1 MEQNFEIEFKNLLT
15 KDEYLELLDKE
26 FPDDSIQRSK
36 KAFYQENYYFDTLNK
51 DLKKQNSALRVRVT
65 DSINEMTLKVP
76 YQGFLMEN
84 NLHLSDNDTS
94 EIMNNK
100 QIVLSSF
107 NSPDNDF
114 SFLDKEIKD
123 STFYLFNSYQ
133 TKRFE
138 KPVKNHLI
146 VLDETTFQNGVIHY
160 ELEVES
166 NDEDEGREFFESILR
181 TYGVPIRKA
190 SPKIQRAENNQ

>member
-1 MEQNFEIEFKNLLT
+1 MEQNFEIEYKNLLT
-15 KDEYLELLDKE
+15 KDEYLGFLDKE
-26 FPDDSIQRSK
+26 FPDNSNLRSK
-36 KAFYQENYYFDTLNK
+36 KAIYQMNYYFDTSNK

-65 DSINEMTLKVP
+65 DSTNEMTLKVP

-84 NLHLSDNDTS
+84 NLHLSNNEVS
-94 EIMNNK
+94 EIINNK

-107 NSPDNDF
+107 NSSDNDF
-114 SFLDKEIKD
+114 SFLDQKIKD

-138 KPVKNHLI
+138 KSVKNHLI

-166 NDEDEGREFFESILR
+166 NDENEGKIFFDSILKE
-181 TYGVPIRKA
+181 YGFPIRKA

>member
-15 KDEYLELLDKE
+15 KDEYLGLLDKE
-26 FPDDSIQRSK
+26 FPDNSNLRSK
-36 KAFYQENYYFDTLNK
+36 KAIYQANYYFDTLNK
-51 DLKKQNSALRVRVT
+51 DLKKQNSALRVRIT
-65 DSINEMTLKVP
+65 DSTNEMTLKVP

-84 NLHLSDNDTS
+84 NLHLSNNKAS
-94 EIMNNK
+94 EIINNK

-114 SFLDKEIKD
+114 SFLDQKIKD

-138 KPVKNHLI
+138 KSVKNHLI

-166 NDEDEGREFFESILR
+166 NDEDEGRKFFESILR

-190 SPKIQRAENNQ
+190 SPKIQRAEKNQ

>member
-1 MEQNFEIEFKNLLT
+1 NNLFDFISNLKYCIVIKSSEGILVEQNFEIEFKNLLT

-65 DSINEMTLKVP
+65 DSSNEMTLNVP
-76 YQGFLMEN
+76 YQGFFMEN

-114 SFLDKEIKD
+114 SFLEKEIKD

-133 TKRFE
+133 TKR
-138 KPVKNHLI
+138 
-146 VLDETTFQNGVIHY
+146 
-160 ELEVES
+160 
-166 NDEDEGREFFESILR
+166 
-181 TYGVPIRKA
+181 
-190 SPKIQRAENNQ
+190 